1 MRRGITL
8 RGLGLRPVAG
18 ALALKLCG
26 SAAQFV
32 LAILVGR
39 LLGPAGSGAY
49 YLGTA
54 VMMFASVVARGG
66 LDGTL
71 LRFVAAGAEL
81 GDIGWVRGVYRQAIG
96 FATLTSVFIG
106 VVLWLLAD
114 VLAERVFTAGG
125 DANVFHWMALGVPA
139 FSLVFLHGE
148 CFKAFGNVRWSQLE
162 QSVGIP
168 VVACALLAALW
179 ALVSVVSPSAAAMT
193 YSIAVYA
200 VFAVSIPVMRGHFVR
215 LGGDESTYDWQRMF
229 AASLPILLVS
239 LMNVLNL
246 WAGTAALG
254 IWGTSSDVGV
264 YSAASR
270 VATLVSLL
278 LYAFDVVN
286 GPLFA
291 RLWAAQRLDELA
303 SAARRTAAVMGTAA
317 LPLVAAMMVSSVL
330 LMRLFGDEFVHGS
343 TALCILALG
352 QLINVSTGSVGYLLI
367 MSGNEVSLRNTA
379 VVGVVVHVAL
389 QCLLTP
395 TLGLAG
401 AAISTGI
408 SQAVT
413 NLLAVLM
420 VRSRVGFWPVPLT
433 PQLRSDLGSE
443 RVAP

>member
-1 MRRGITL
+1 
-8 RGLGLRPVAG
+8 VAG

-39 LLGPAGSGAY
+39 LLGPDGSGAY

-54 VMMFASVVARGG
+54 VMMFASVVARVG

-71 LRFVAAGAEL
+71 VRFIAAGAEL
-81 GDIGWVRGVYRQAIG
+81 RDVGWVRGVYRQAVG
-96 FATLTSVFIG
+96 FASVASIVIG
-106 VVLWLLAD
+106 AGLWLAADLLAR
-114 VLAERVFTAGG
+114 RVFPAGG
-125 DANVFHWMALGVPA
+125 DPAVFRWIALGVPA

-148 CFKAFGNVRWSQLE
+148 CFKAVGDVRWSQIE
-162 QSVGIP
+162 QSLGIP
-168 VVACALLAALW
+168 VLTCALLAGLW
-179 ALVSVVSPSAAAMT
+179 AFLPPVSASTAALS
-193 YSIAVYA
+193 YSIAVYL
-200 VFAVSIPVMRGHFVR
+200 VFLVSIPVLRARFAK
-215 LGGDESTYDWQRMF
+215 LGDARPAYDWRRMF

-254 IWGTSSDVGV
+254 MWGTSSDVGV

-291 RLWAAQRLDELA
+291 RLWAGQRLEELA
-303 SAARRTAAVMGTAA
+303 SAARRSAGVMALLA
-317 LPLVAAMMVSSVL
+317 LPLVVTMTLGSVF
-330 LMRLFGDEFVHGS
+330 LMRLFGDEFARGS
-343 TALCILALG
+343 LALCILALG
-352 QLINVSTGSVGYLLI
+352 QLVNVATGSVGYLLI
-367 MSGNEVSLRNTA
+367 MSGNETALRNTA
-379 VVGVVVHVAL
+379 VVGVAVHVAL
-389 QCLLTP
+389 QCLLAP

-401 AAISTGI
+401 AALSTGL
-408 SQAVT
+408 SQALM

-420 VRSRVGFWPVPLT
+420 VRSRVGFWPVPLLPT
-433 PQLRSDLGSE
+433 LRAELDSQ